1 LKAWNFA
8 VTANK
13 TMVTCLISAYF
24 CKQLCMEKI
33 SLRHESIC
41 IYISFD

>member
-1 LKAWNFA
+1 LKVWNFA

-13 TMVTCLISAYF
+13 TMVTCLISAY
-24 CKQLCMEKI
+24 